1 LTYKFV
7 FFNIV
12 YFWVLKYILIF
23 FFLFLIGI
31 EIFIGIFFLFDYM
44 LGLYL
49 AKKKCNYLFSLI
61 SLVDIVTI
69 VPLFIDLVV
78 FFSNEQREA
87 YTIVNVNGTH
97 SLTTADGSGG
107 SGSGSGS
114 GSGGVTYAPSP
125 SSSSMLPGTIG
136 SDGVTRSQGL
146 TPYNFAV
153 FRVTRVLRALRVL
166 RAWKA
171 IRFGTLG
178 ISINAFK
185 TIFTIVTLGKSYIF
199 VFFLFSLHNNILF
212 HEI

>member
-1 LTYKFV
+1 
-7 FFNIV
+7 
-12 YFWVLKYILIF
+12 
-23 FFLFLIGI
+23 
-31 EIFIGIFFLFDYM
+31 M

-87 YTIVNVNGTH
+87 YTIVNVNGTQ
-97 SLTTADGSGG
+97 TTG
-107 SGSGSGS
+107 
-114 GSGGVTYAPSP
+114 GGVTYAPSP
-125 SSSSMLPGTIG
+125 SSSSVLPDSIG

-171 IRFGTLG
+171 IKFGTLG

-185 TIFTIVTLGKSYIF
+185 TIFTIVTLGSHF
-199 VFFLFSLHNNILF
+199 FFFFFFPLHHNEGFFFFLTLYY
-212 HEI
+212 